1 MPNKKH
7 EKKGGN
13 LGKRVISG
21 GKILHIYNTQSNFNR
36 RSISSQIQNEIRL
49 SLFWSGSNLHVFA
62 IITIFPLREDCG
74 DLYLFLFYRK
84 SSF

>member
-21 GKILHIYNTQSNFNR
+21 GKLLLIYNTQSNFNR
-36 RSISSQIQNEIRL
+36 RSISSQIQNEIQL
-49 SLFWSGSNLHVFA
+49 GLFWSGSQIYMF
-62 IITIFPLREDCG
+62 LR
-74 DLYLFLFYRK
+74 
-84 SSF
+84 